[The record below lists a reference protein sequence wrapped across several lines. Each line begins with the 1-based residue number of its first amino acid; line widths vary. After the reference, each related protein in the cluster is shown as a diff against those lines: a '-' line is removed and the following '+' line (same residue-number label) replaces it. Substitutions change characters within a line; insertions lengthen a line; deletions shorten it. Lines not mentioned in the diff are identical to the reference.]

1 MTAYRLHFTE
11 PGHVASVEFEDAEAL
26 VRYILH
32 NQRILRDEY
41 RIMPKPEAVR
51 LEVEENAT

>member
-1 MTAYRLHFTE
+1 MTAYRFHEAGAE
-11 PGHVASVEFEDAEAL
+11 PIDLESDEAL
-26 VRYILH
+26 ARFILH

-51 LEVEENAT
+51 LEVEGKVR